1 MIVNKYINDLKIE
14 FALSNLDLFIFDKIG
29 SRSEGGG
36 GIRNIILGRNFYTA
50 KLRRIQKNICEK
62 IMILVNFQCFRP
74 LR

>member
-14 FALSNLDLFIFDKIG
+14 FALSNLDLFILDKIG
-29 SRSEGGG
+29 S
-36 GIRNIILGRNFYTA
+36 RNIILGRNFYTA

-62 IMILVNFQCFRP
+62 IMMLVNFQCFRP

>member
-29 SRSEGGG
+29 SRSEGG